1 MGLSQSLIFQLLNYY
16 HPIDN
21 ILMTTRNKKLI
32 VFDTDGV
39 IFKNQYLLN
48 LSRHSGLLNYIQ
60 TLFLCFLF
68 SMNYIDI
75 SELLERAYIRLKG
88 LKEED
93 FWYVYSRMKLIKHA
107 EEAISCIS
115 SRGHYVALISSGVP
129 GFLMK
134 DLSSRLNTDCGHGI
148 DVKMDNGFFTG
159 EIGGLLSFQ
168 KGKVQDVEFLLKT
181 NKITWEDVIVIVD
194 DRNNLDIMLLAK
206 SSIGFNS
213 NYPVRKK
220 AKYLAD
226 GNDLRIIL
234 DYIYIEDDPTFGE
247 LSLNIQRGRSFSWG
261 QELRRKAVHACSMF
275 IPFLSGVNYH
285 MTLMLLLT
293 VTILYSVSEW
303 VRLNGIR
310 FPVLGLITRLCVR
323 SNEMRQFTLA
333 PLTLAV
339 GVILSLIFFSEL
351 IVYVVIVILAF
362 ADSLATIIGKFY
374 GRIKIPYNRKKSVE
388 GSMAFFVT
396 ALICAVFF
404 LPLKTA
410 LIASFI
416 SCIIETIPFKF
427 DNISIPLGTGLIL
440 GLII

>member
-1 MGLSQSLIFQLLNYY
+1 
-16 HPIDN
+16 
-21 ILMTTRNKKLI
+21 MTTKNKKLI

-39 IFKNQYLLN
+39 IYKNQYLLR
-48 LSRHSGLLNYIQ
+48 LSWHSGLLNYIQ
-60 TLFLCFLF
+60 ILFLCFLF
-68 SMNYIDI
+68 SINCINI
-75 SELLERAYIRLKG
+75 RELLERAYIRLKG

-93 FWYVYSRMKLIKHA
+93 FWYVYSRMKLVKHA
-107 EEAISCIS
+107 EGAISCIRK
-115 SRGHYVALISSGVP
+115 RGHYVALISSGVP
-129 GFLMK
+129 NFLIN
-134 DLSSRLNTDCGHGI
+134 DLASRLNADCGHGI
-148 DVKMDNGFFTG
+148 DVKMDNGVFTG
-159 EIGGLLSFQ
+159 EIGGPLSFHE
-168 KGKVQDVEFLLKT
+168 GKVQDVELLLKT
-181 NKITWEDVIVIVD
+181 NKITWEDVIVIAD
-194 DRNNLDIMLLAK
+194 DRNNLDIMALAK

-220 AKYLAD
+220 AKYLVD
-226 GNDLRIIL
+226 GNDLRKTL

-247 LSLNIQRGRSFSWG
+247 LSLNIQHERSFSWG
-261 QELRRKAVHACSMF
+261 QELRRKAVHACSIF

-293 VTILYSVSEW
+293 ITVFYTVSEW

-339 GVILSLIFFSEL
+339 GVILSLVFFSEL
-351 IVYVVIVILAF
+351 IACVVIAILAF
-362 ADSLATIIGKFY
+362 ADSFATIVGKFY
-374 GRIKIPYNRKKSVE
+374 GRVKIPYNRKKSVE
-388 GSMAFFVT
+388 GSVAFFVT
-396 ALICAVFF
+396 ALICTVFL

-427 DNISIPLGTGLIL
+427 DNVSIPLGTGLIL
-440 GLII
+440 WLII